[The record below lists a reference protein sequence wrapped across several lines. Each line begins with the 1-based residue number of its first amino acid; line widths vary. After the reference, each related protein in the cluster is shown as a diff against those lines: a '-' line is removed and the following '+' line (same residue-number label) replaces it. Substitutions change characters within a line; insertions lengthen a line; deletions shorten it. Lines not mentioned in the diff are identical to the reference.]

1 MRFLL
6 IALFF
11 TAFSVL
17 ALSKKEIND
26 QMRTCFKEYS
36 VKSDIMETD
45 CHFSTEFNRFLEILS
60 EIPDHGL
67 LQLTFVPM
75 FFLKS
80 IFVGLLPKPA
90 LFEDVVLKDAYS
102 ASEAASKEAFARA
115 TMRLMERRLGGEKK
129 LERVIDSLLRFLKDL
144 HLPESFVYE
153 KKQTSVE
160 RVLSLEGDSVSF
172 FIKNSSA
179 SSPRS
184 ALSAVS
190 TDFSQDATT
199 NKTRSSFRRC
209 SACAASGKAVMEFS
223 IVRSNL

>member
-1 MRFLL
+1 MRLIL

-45 CHFSTEFNRFLEILS
+45 CHFVTEFNRFSEILS
-60 EIPDHGL
+60 EIPEHVL

-90 LFEDVVLKDAYS
+90 LFEDVVLRDAYS
-102 ASEAASKEAFARA
+102 ASAVASKEAFAHA
-115 TMRLMERRLGGEKK
+115 NMRLMESRRGGEKK
-129 LERVIDSLLRFLKDL
+129 LKRVFDSLLRSIKDL

-160 RVLSLEGDSVSF
+160 KVLSLEGDSVSC

-179 SSPRS
+179 STPRS
-184 ALSAVS
+184 DRSSGS
-190 TDFSQDATT
+190 TDISQEGTVSSA
-199 NKTRSSFRRC
+199 RASFRRC
-209 SACAASGKAVMEFS
+209 SACAASGKAVMES
-223 IVRSNL
+223 SVVRSNL